1 MCNKTLA
8 DRNRPVVMKNII
20 KAIDTLSIEEAQPN
34 VDRKSL
40 DKSIKAKKHLL
51 DNNKKVNK

>member
-8 DRNRPVVMKNII
+8 DRNRPVVMKNLVKEIY
-20 KAIDTLSIEEAQPN
+20 SIVEAQPN
-34 VDRKSL
+34 VDTKSL